1 MMSLARIQANK
12 NKPRRGLLLEFKMA
26 KKSIHISE
34 NAELYITDRT
44 PQGENK
50 NYSAHINNALVQLAH
65 LAKSEKPPLENQEWV
80 ELYNVYAGSDLTRP
94 ALPFNLADDLRT
106 HYGTLPQD
114 LTALYDKLAGM
125 TQAQQFAVI
134 DAVRLFWASGYE
146 QN

>member
-1 MMSLARIQANK
+1 
-12 NKPRRGLLLEFKMA
+12 MA
-26 KKSIHISE
+26 KTAVHLSKS
-34 NAELYITDRT
+34 ALQYVTDRT
-44 PQGENK
+44 PQGEQK
-50 NYSAHINNALVQLAH
+50 GFSAHVNNAFDQLAH
-65 LAKSEKPPLENQEWV
+65 LALAEKPELLKSEWV

>member
-1 MMSLARIQANK
+1 
-12 NKPRRGLLLEFKMA
+12 MA

-44 PQGENK
+44 PQGEKPNL
-50 NYSAHINNALVQLAH
+50 SAHINNAFEQLAH
-65 LAKSEKPPLENQEWV
+65 LARAEKPELSKSEWI
-80 ELYNVYAGSDLTRP
+80 ELYNVYAGRDLTR
-94 ALPFNLADDLRT
+94 LVMPFDLADDLKT